1 MFTRCSVC
9 EYLRLLIDQTPR
21 DQEYLRQALQTRL
34 GDHFEFQAAQRL
46 SHGVIEESCAQRGGL
61 EWLMLI
67 DKMDQKKTVC
77 PSIWSQLATALFK
90 DQEKRLITGLIGS
103 MWFGPKHTLHHVR
116 TVFFDCSHGSEM
128 QSSTILQNLHEVA
141 KREGHLPQKLT
152 IGADNTRKETK
163 NQYCFWFLI
172 WLLCALSDTPLKV
185 ISVVFLLVGH
195 THNKL
200 DRLFSRISMALRGKD
215 YFTVVG
221 LLRQVQESLRYT
233 HLHTGH
239 LAQVWGW
246 KALTE
251 GDMPGATHRMHNSPP

>member
-46 SHGVIEESCAQRGGL
+46 SHGVIEEFCVQSGGL

-103 MWFGPKHTLHHVR
+103 MWFGPKHTSHHVR

-128 QSSTILQNLHEVA
+128 QCSSMLHKPNNVTA
-141 KREGHLPQKLT
+141 EG
-152 IGADNTRKETK
+152 ET
-163 NQYCFWFLI
+163 
-172 WLLCALSDTPLKV
+172 
-185 ISVVFLLVGH
+185 
-195 THNKL
+195 
-200 DRLFSRISMALRGKD
+200 
-215 YFTVVG
+215 
-221 LLRQVQESLRYT
+221 
-233 HLHTGH
+233 
-239 LAQVWGW
+239 
-246 KALTE
+246 
-251 GDMPGATHRMHNSPP
+251 SPKPS